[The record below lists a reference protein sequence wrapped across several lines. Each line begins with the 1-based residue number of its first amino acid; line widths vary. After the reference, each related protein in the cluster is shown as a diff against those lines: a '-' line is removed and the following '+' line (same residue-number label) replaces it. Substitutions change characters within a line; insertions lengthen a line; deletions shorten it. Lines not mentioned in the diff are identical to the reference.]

1 MQKAHNG
8 LFALHSAVFIF
19 GLTALFSRI
28 IEHNALDITL
38 IRSFF
43 ACLVIT
49 LLIFSLKESVFLNTG
64 KDYFIAIILGALL
77 AAHWVTY
84 FHAMQVSSIAVGV
97 IALYTYPVIT
107 VFLEPLFHG
116 EKPHIKDI
124 ISAGIVFLGI
134 YLMVPAFDINDQASQ
149 DIIWGVIWGILSAF
163 FFSFRNIIQ
172 TRYFS
177 QYSSRHALFYQSLV
191 VTLVLLPFSGSHIS
205 EITEWQWGQLLLL
218 GIFFTALPH
227 TLFAHSLR
235 YLKAKTAGLIACLQV
250 VYASLFAA
258 FLLGESPDIW
268 IISGGALV
276 VSAAMYESFF
286 NRAK

>member
-28 IEHNALDITL
+28 IELNALDITL